1 MVQKVR
7 INSSNELYDNRSDES
22 RVYDIEANVNIA
34 SGAVNNI
41 DSGSVYNGGTLVAN
55 FNSWERNHLNVTYIG
70 VELDEQNS
78 INAAVNAFISE
89 VKEAVSN
96 SI

>member
-7 INSSNELYDNRSDES
+7 TNSSNELYDNRSDES
-22 RVYDIEANVNIA
+22 RVYDIEANVHIA
-34 SGAVNNI
+34 SGTVNNI
-41 DSGSVYNGGTLVAN
+41 DSGCVYNDGTQVAN

-70 VELDEQNS
+70 VEPDEQNS

-89 VKEAVSN
+89 VKEMVSN

>member
-7 INSSNELYDNRSDES
+7 INSSNELYDNKSDES
-22 RVYDIEANVNIA
+22 RVYDIMANANIA
-34 SGAVNNI
+34 SGTVNNI
-41 DSGSVYNGGTLVAN
+41 DSGSVYKDGTQVAN
-55 FNSWERNHLNVTYIG
+55 FNSWEQNHLNVTYIG